1 MAVHRELALQPR
13 ASALGMG
20 AQASRRPGTQ
30 RERSLR
36 SQAHAC
42 LPTCAHGFSR
52 LPLTL
57 TVPPFLCAHENR

>member
-42 LPTCAHGFSR
+42 LPTHAHGAS
-52 LPLTL
+52 
-57 TVPPFLCAHENR
+57 VPVCS